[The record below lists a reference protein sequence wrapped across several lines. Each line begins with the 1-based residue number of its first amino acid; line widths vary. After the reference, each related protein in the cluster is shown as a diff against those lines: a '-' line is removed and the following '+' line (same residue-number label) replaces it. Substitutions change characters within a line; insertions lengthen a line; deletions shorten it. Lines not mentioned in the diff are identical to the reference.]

1 LRASNVSR
9 EAMEDAELAALLV
22 AAQEGDRRAYAAFLN
37 GVLPLLR
44 RMGRG
49 KLASAADMDDF
60 VQDCLLS
67 LHQARATYQPGR
79 PVLPWLQAIARNRL
93 SDALRRTY
101 RRRDVEAQGHDPE
114 LLENIPQPAS
124 DEGEGRELAPL
135 LAQLPDRQ
143 RAALDMLKIRGMS
156 LRDASAES
164 GISIGALKVAV
175 HRGIASLRQM
185 LGRENEHD

>member
-1 LRASNVSR
+1 MRASNVSR
-9 EAMEDAELAALLV
+9 EAMEDADLAALLV

-44 RMGRG
+44 GMGRG

-101 RRRDVEAQGHDPE
+101 RRRDVEAQGHDSE
-114 LLENIPQPAS
+114 LLENVPQPAA
-124 DEGEGRELAPL
+124 EEVEGRELGPL

-143 RAALDMLKIRGMS
+143 RAALDMLKVRGMS

-164 GISIGALKVAV
+164 GISVGALKVAV

>member
-1 LRASNVSR
+1 VSSIRR
-9 EAMEDAELAALLV
+9 ETTEDGELAALLV
-22 AAQEGDRRAYAAFLN
+22 AAQEGDRRAYAAFLAA
-37 GVLPLLR
+37 VLPRLR
-44 RMGRG
+44 AMGRG
-49 KLASAADMDDF
+49 KLNSAADLDDF
-60 VQDCLLS
+60 VQDTLLS

-101 RRRDVEAQGHDPE
+101 RRRDVEDEGHDSE
-114 LLENIPQPAS
+114 LLENVPQPLPE
-124 DEGEGRELAPL
+124 EGEGRELGPL

-143 RAALDMLKIRGMS
+143 RVALDMLKLRGMS

-185 LGRENEHD
+185 LGRENGHD